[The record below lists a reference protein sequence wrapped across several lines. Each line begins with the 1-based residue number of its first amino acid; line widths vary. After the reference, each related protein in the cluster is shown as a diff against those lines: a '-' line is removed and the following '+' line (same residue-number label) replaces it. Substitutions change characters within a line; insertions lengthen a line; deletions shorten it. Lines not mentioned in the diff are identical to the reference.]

1 LQPIKLLFTNKMK
14 RNILLTILVLLT
26 TLPTKAQS
34 QCIVTH
40 YDEFSGMAQWYVTQ
54 IVQDHQG
61 MMWFATWNGLN
72 RYDGYEFQ
80 CFKSRPGDG
89 IDIPS
94 DRIRDMILADDG
106 NLLCQI
112 EGRVFL
118 FDVKG
123 CRYQPLAREKELSLI
138 KYFDR
143 KHQQEVAHYDE
154 PYLHTDRYGVE
165 WKICNDG
172 QLFTRQSKSGN
183 WMPYKPNI
191 ALGQKVKYSTTDRG
205 GNVWLISS
213 YGAYR
218 LIFKKKPYQML
229 PQEKSAQIRCFY
241 VDSRQRYWITSKDD
255 ATIRLYARDNTL
267 LGYLGKDGLLHH
279 NYTSFGSP
287 IYCMLQDS
295 KGVFWL
301 GSKPNG
307 LFRLTEQKDG
317 SFGIEHFNHT
327 KEQSSLSFDHVVFMK
342 EDPRG
347 RLWIGTFDGGLNC
360 VEHPHEK
367 ALHFTHKANGL
378 KVPQDACLRI
388 RHIHITKD
396 GKMLV
401 ATTTGLLVADVN
413 TTNVKAIKWHHH
425 TKNAHRSSS
434 LSNNATMFVAEDN
447 HQQLYICTES
457 GGVNKILSE
466 DILSDELKFRHFD
479 TSTGMPSDVAL
490 SAYVEGN
497 SLYIVSNNQIICLAT
512 NDQNNNLSAKYDSY
526 LWNDHLR
533 FSDATSLLLP
543 DGRRIFGLQDGA
555 FVIAPSDMRK
565 SRFTPPIAL
574 TGISIQNRPTD
585 YAVNAIDTL
594 TLTASERNITITFAA
609 LDYSDDG
616 DIHYAFRLR
625 GGSDQWN
632 NIGTNHSATF
642 LDLRPDTYVLEV
654 RSTNSEGVWS
664 DNIRQLVI
672 IVKPTFWETAWAK
685 VLYTLLVALTVW
697 GILRTQRHIR
707 RLKRQQNELH
717 EAYLALLNAKENEK
731 PKTTTEKKQPA
742 MKPED
747 EAFMKRAMTFIEQH
761 LGDADINIGDMA
773 EATATSR
780 SGLNRK
786 MKSLLGVT
794 PLDFIREARIRK
806 ACQMLK
812 NGASVND
819 AAYSCGFSDPK
830 YFGKCFKAEMGM
842 TPTEYKVK
850 NSAT

>member
-1 LQPIKLLFTNKMK
+1 MK

-34 QCIVTH
+34 QCTITH
-40 YDEFSGMAQWYVTQ
+40 FDEFNGMAQWYVTQ

-89 IDIPS
+89 IEIPS
-94 DRIRDMILADDG
+94 DRIQDMILADDG

-112 EGRVFL
+112 DGRVFL
-118 FDVKG
+118 FDVKK
-123 CRYQPLAREKELSLI
+123 CRYQTISREKELSLI
-138 KYFDR
+138 KYFDN
-143 KHQQEVAHYDE
+143 KHQQEVANYDE
-154 PYLHTDRYGVE
+154 PYLHTDQYGVE

-172 QLFTRQSKSGN
+172 QILTRSRKTDN
-183 WMPYKPNI
+183 WQTYQANI
-191 ALGQKVKYSTTDRG
+191 ALGKKVKYSTTDSE

-229 PQEKSAQIRCFY
+229 PQEKPAQIRCLY
-241 VDSRQRYWITSKDD
+241 LDSRQRYWITSKDD
-255 ATIRLYARDNTL
+255 ATIRLYARDNNL
-267 LGYLGKDGLLHH
+267 IGYLGKDGRLHH
-279 NYTSFGSP
+279 DYTSFGSP

-301 GSKPNG
+301 GSKPDG

-317 SFGIEHFNHT
+317 TFGIEHFGHT
-327 KEQSSLSFDHVVFMK
+327 KERESLSFDHVVFMK
-342 EDPRG
+342 EDQRG

-360 VEHPHEK
+360 LEHPHEK
-367 ALHFTHKANGL
+367 VLHFSHKDNGL
-378 KVPQDACLRI
+378 RLPQDACLRI

-413 TTNVKAIKWHHH
+413 TANVKAIKWHQH
-425 TKNAHRSSS
+425 TKDAHRNSS
-434 LSNNATMFVAEDN
+434 LSNNATMYVTEDDN
-447 HQQLYICTES
+447 HRLFICTES
-457 GGVNKILSE
+457 GGVNQILSE
-466 DILSDELKFRHFD
+466 DILDEKLEFRHFD

-497 SLYIVSNNQIICLAT
+497 SLYIVSNNQIICLTTDALD
-512 NDQNNNLSAKYDSY
+512 NKQNTKYNSY

-543 DGRRIFGLQDGA
+543 DGRRIFGLQNGA
-555 FVIAPSDMRK
+555 FVIAPSDLRK

-574 TGISIQNRPTD
+574 TGISIQNRPID
-585 YAVNAIDTL
+585 YAVNALDTL
-594 TLTASERNITITFAA
+594 TLSPSERNFTITFAA
-609 LDYSDDG
+609 LDYSDSG
-616 DIHYAFRLR
+616 EIHYAFRLR
-625 GGSDQWN
+625 GSSEQWN

-642 LDLRPDTYVLEV
+642 LDLRPDTYVFEL

-672 IVKPTFWETAWAK
+672 IVKPTFWETTWAK
-685 VLYTLLVALTVW
+685 VLYTLMVALTVW
-697 GILRTQRHIR
+697 GILRTRRHIR

-717 EAYLALLNAKENEK
+717 EAYLALLNAKENTRPE
-731 PKTTTEKKQPA
+731 TTTEEKQPA

-819 AAYSCGFSDPK
+819 VAYTCGFSDPK

-842 TPTEYKVK
+842 TPTEYKVE